1 MYIIIPM
8 IILLWIN
15 KGPEIKATPLIIA
28 YYPNWARWRTGHYSF
43 RLRDVNGTL
52 ITHLIYA
59 FLKPTSNGKIIIE
72 TPEDFLD
79 LLQFKDKFPNV
90 KIILSVG
97 GAGNYSIPFNDI
109 VSSKNRIN
117 NFAENAKNLLL
128 SNNFDGLD
136 LDWEYAGV
144 NQKNGFMLLIKT
156 LAIKFKSDLKKPLL
170 LLAAVSSS
178 RNQIIKSYNI
188 REMNKYLDYFNLMS
202 YDFHGSWGN
211 TVNHNSPLRSNDML
225 SLEYALNYYIL
236 NGASVDKIN
245 IGLAFYGRSFTL
257 KDPNQ
262 TSPGSPS
269 VKKPAPLAGNITSES
284 GYLAYFE
291 IKDLNW
297 TEKWDDFA
305 KVPYTFKGRDW
316 ISYDNLRSYSY
327 KIKYSCLKKV
337 RGYMLWDISMDDL
350 ANNLL
355 FHIYSTSKLICDKI
369 NLFPS

>member
-1 MYIIIPM
+1 M

-97 GAGNYSIPFNDI
+97 GAGNYSIPF
-109 VSSKNRIN
+109 
-117 NFAENAKNLLL
+117 
-128 SNNFDGLD
+128 
-136 LDWEYAGV
+136 
-144 NQKNGFMLLIKT
+144 
-156 LAIKFKSDLKKPLL
+156 
-170 LLAAVSSS
+170 
-178 RNQIIKSYNI
+178 
-188 REMNKYLDYFNLMS
+188 KYLDYFNLMS